1 MSEPDDRRT
10 AQAPI
15 LVVDDDQANLT
26 AIQAVLAPL
35 GQKLVPARSGEEA
48 LKQLL
53 DHDFAVILLDISM
66 PGIDGFQTARLIRQR
81 EKTKNIP
88 IIFLTGIVTDP
99 ANMLKGYAQGAVDY
113 LVKPYNVDILR
124 SKVAVFVELY
134 HAREELR
141 RLAVA
146 DARRAN
152 AEAERRRFHD
162 LLLQAP
168 VAIGELRGPEHRFV
182 FINPRLERMVN
193 RKNLLG
199 KTVVEAFPAMALGP
213 LIQILDR
220 VFREGDAF
228 SVSEFETPYD
238 RNGDGHVE
246 PTFFSFN
253 LEPLR
258 DEHGTI
264 TGMMGVA
271 VDMTD
276 MVIARKRIEE
286 ALTARDDFISVA
298 SHELRTPMT
307 TLRLQTE
314 SLLAGLK
321 SGNMTTERAM
331 PKLTLARRQL
341 DRLDALVADL
351 VDVTRISS
359 GRLELH
365 REPFDL
371 GELCDEVAQ
380 RFSDELAKA
389 SCPLTLEIERGLVGR
404 WDRFRLDQVLTNLLT
419 NAMKYGAGKP
429 VTVQVRRD
437 GEKAEVAVRDEGVG
451 IPPAEQSRIF
461 ERFERATSGK
471 HHSGLGLGLWIA
483 QKIVTASGGTLTV
496 TSEPGKGSRFSVR
509 LSLDDKG

>member
-1 MSEPDDRRT
+1 MSNPVVSSP

-15 LVVDDDQANLT
+15 LVVDDDQTNLM
-26 AIQAVLAPL
+26 AISAVLAPL
-35 GQKLVPARSGEEA
+35 GQRLVTARSGEEA

-53 DHDFAVILLDISM
+53 DHDYAVILLDISM

-81 EKTKNIP
+81 ERTRNIP

-113 LVKPYNVDILR
+113 LVKPYNIDILR
-124 SKVAVFVELY
+124 SKVSVFVELY

-146 DARRAN
+146 EARRAD

-182 FINPRLERMVN
+182 FVNPRFERMVH
-193 RKNLLG
+193 RTGLTG
-199 KTVVEAFPAMALGP
+199 KTVAEAFPAPTIAP
-213 LIQILDR
+213 LTQILDR
-220 VFREGDAF
+220 VYRQGEPF
-228 SVSEFETPYD
+228 SASELETPFD
-238 RNGDGHVE
+238 RHGDGKLE
-246 PTFFSFN
+246 PAFFSFN
-253 LEPLR
+253 IEPLR
-258 DEHGTI
+258 DDEGKV

-271 VDMTD
+271 VEVTD
-276 MVIARKRIEE
+276 EVLARRRIEE
-286 ALTARDDFISVA
+286 ALRARDDFISVA

-314 SLLAGLK
+314 SLMAGMK
-321 SGNMTTERAM
+321 SGTMTSERAL

-371 GELCDEVAQ
+371 GELCEEVAQ

-389 SCPLTLEIERGLVGR
+389 SCPLTLALEHGLVGH

-429 VTVQVRRD
+429 VTLALRRD
-437 GEKAEVAVRDEGVG
+437 GREVELSVRDEGVG
-451 IPPAEQSRIF
+451 IPPAEQARIF
-461 ERFERATSGK
+461 ERFERASSGK
-471 HHSGLGLGLWIA
+471 QHSGLGLGLWIA
-483 QKIVTASGGTLTV
+483 QKIVTASGGTLGV
-496 TSEPGKGSRFSVR
+496 TSEPGQGSRFTMR
-509 LSLDDKG
+509 LALDDKG